1 MFAIILC
8 NAVFVYENTDN
19 RNPRCWC
26 RRGLEFSR
34 VTLWRLHHA
43 SWLLAA
49 RFWTAISERR
59 SLTNAWMVRSVYT
72 TLGFYLCPPGAQC
85 NRPSVSP
92 TSAPPNEDVPI
103 GLKPLASGAERA
115 RQTLLIP
122 SVHYEWF
129 VETIRNM

>member
-1 MFAIILC
+1 MPGWLGVYILLL
-8 NAVFVYENTDN
+8 VL
-19 RNPRCWC
+19 P
-26 RRGLEFSR
+26 LS
-34 VTLWRLHHA
+34 
-43 SWLLAA
+43 SW
-49 RFWTAISERR
+49 
-59 SLTNAWMVRSVYT
+59 
-72 TLGFYLCPPGAQC
+72 AQC